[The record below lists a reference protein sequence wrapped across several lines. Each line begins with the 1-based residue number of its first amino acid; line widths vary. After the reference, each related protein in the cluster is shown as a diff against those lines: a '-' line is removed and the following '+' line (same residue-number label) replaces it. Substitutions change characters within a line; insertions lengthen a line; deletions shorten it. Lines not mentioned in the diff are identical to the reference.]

1 MEWARCIVL
10 YLTFFWRFFWRF
22 LLLLQTQIQIQTPQ
36 NLLQPKILLN
46 RKVSVMS
53 GDTKMKNVLVF
64 LHAGVFP
71 KSDFWFLRNLQ
82 NFPKTQTQAQDA
94 QNLLQS
100 KSWLNSKVS
109 VMSEDTGNVKFV
121 QNYNR
126 EKILEKSLFWVE
138 EPGCSSRT
146 QNPAHQSAIFSA
158 KQGVTP
164 GGNDLELF
172 LGQSWVSSQK
182 MGSVSRKTKNAIFFA
197 FYQNPENI
205 QRGDPWK
212 KKNSKCSN
220 LGETCRTG
228 RGHQKNKLGSVFA
241 TVLHC
246 RWWKKSEIGQK
257 CSRRMPRNH
266 QKWRIFFKIDFFS

>member
-1 MEWARCIVL
+1 
-10 YLTFFWRFFWRF
+10 
-22 LLLLQTQIQIQTPQ
+22 
-36 NLLQPKILLN
+36 
-46 RKVSVMS
+46 MS
-53 GDTKMKNVLVF
+53 RDTKMKNDWDF
-64 LHAGVFP
+64 LLKGTFP

-94 QNLLQS
+94 QNMLQS

-109 VMSEDTGNVKFV
+109 VMSEDTGNAKFV

-126 EKILEKSLFWVE
+126 EFFLEKSLFWVE

-146 QNPAHQSAIFSA
+146 QKPAHQSADFSA

-197 FYQNPENI
+197 FYQIRKLSKGGTLGIEKFQSAPI
-205 QRGDPWK
+205 WTKLAGLVGTIK
-212 KKNSKCSN
+212 KTSWDVILKCSCTL
-220 LGETCRTG
+220 LGTERPKT
-228 RGHQKNKLGSVFA
+228 KNDAKGGPL
-241 TVLHC
+241 
-246 RWWKKSEIGQK
+246 E
-257 CSRRMPRNH
+257 
-266 QKWRIFFKIDFFS
+266 